1 MSSTRALASGGA
13 EQPYLSLIHISSIYG
28 MNFEYMPELEQPWG
42 YPAVLTLMLVVA
54 LSLLIFMRRRR
65 WF

>member
-1 MSSTRALASGGA
+1 
-13 EQPYLSLIHISSIYG
+13 

>member
-1 MSSTRALASGGA
+1 
-13 EQPYLSLIHISSIYG
+13 

-42 YPAVLTLMLVVA
+42 YPAVLTLMAVVA
-54 LSLLIFMRRRR
+54 ISLILFMKRRR